1 MPWLGK
7 NPSSQ
12 LLTKLEGSI
21 AVGVTSEL
29 SLILGHFF

>member
-12 LLTKLEGSI
+12 LLTELEGSI
-21 AVGVTSEL
+21 ALGVTSEL